1 MFLAFVFNINIFL
14 MLLMKKTVFVTLVL
28 LLTKSTI
35 VNTWLNALD
44 IREAKTTG
52 TYA

>member
-14 MLLMKKTVFVTLVL
+14 MLLMKNSVCDFGFIID
-28 LLTKSTI
+28 KSTT

-52 TYA
+52 KYA

>member
-1 MFLAFVFNINIFL
+1 
-14 MLLMKKTVFVTLVL
+14 MLLMKNSVCDFDFNID
-28 LLTKSTI
+28 KSTT